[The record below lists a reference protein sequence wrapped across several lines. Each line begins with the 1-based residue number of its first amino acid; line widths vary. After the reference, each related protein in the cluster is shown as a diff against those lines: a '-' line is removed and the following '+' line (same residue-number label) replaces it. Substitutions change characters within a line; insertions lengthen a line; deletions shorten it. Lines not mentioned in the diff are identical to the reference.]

1 MGWAALD
8 NKHQVYE
15 NQPKKAFQKAKS
27 IYGKR
32 MQHAPMNP
40 PLKSTI
46 TTNFDELLRLRK
58 ENAAQNFRISKITN
72 LTTSLGISLFIIVLL
87 YSILYL

>member
-15 NQPKKAFQKAKS
+15 NQPKKAFQKAKA

-32 MQHAPMNP
+32 MQHAPRNP
-40 PLKSTI
+40 VNSKDI
-46 TTNFDELLRLRK
+46 TTDFKALLALRNKNSRRK
-58 ENAAQNFRISKITN
+58 ERSNARFQFFT
-72 LTTSLGISLFIIVLL
+72 GILLSFFLIVLIIN
-87 YSILYL
+87 IL